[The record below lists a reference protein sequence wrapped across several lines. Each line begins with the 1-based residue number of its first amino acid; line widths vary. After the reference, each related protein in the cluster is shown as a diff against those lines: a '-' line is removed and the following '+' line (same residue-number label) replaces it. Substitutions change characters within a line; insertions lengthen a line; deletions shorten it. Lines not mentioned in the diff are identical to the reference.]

1 MTTNSNNP
9 ASNRGP
15 LIFISAAEASA
26 DLHGASLIRATLE
39 QCPSAR
45 FVGVAGPR
53 MVAAG
58 CECIFDMTKHAAM
71 LTGIIGSAGKGIRM
85 LNEVDRHLRSGS
97 FDAAVVIDSPV
108 LHLPVV
114 AKAQAAGVPTLYYIA
129 PQMWAWATYRIHK
142 LRDRVEH
149 VAVILPFEEAFFRSH
164 GIGATYVGHPLADA
178 VAARPPDQEIVS
190 SIRHAGSP
198 VVTLLP
204 GSRKQVVASILPDQ
218 LSVAE
223 RIAEKHPQ
231 AVFQV
236 SVASPQVTPIVEA
249 AIRNCRCRVE
259 VSSDRHT
266 ELIAAADLV
275 LVASGTT
282 TLEVAFYEKP
292 MIVMY
297 QASRLFYH
305 AIGRWMIHTPFLSL
319 PNILAGSEIVP
330 EFMPYY
336 RSIDPIAEKA
346 LHLLASSEDR
356 ERMTQALSEV
366 VAPMRNTH
374 ASATTAK
381 LLLDIAQ
388 SKRH

>member
-1 MTTNSNNP
+1 MTTNPDNSAENH
-9 ASNRGP
+9 GP

-26 DLHGASLIRATLE
+26 DLHGASLIRATRK

-53 MVAAG
+53 LVEAG
-58 CECIFDMTKHAAM
+58 CDCIFDMSRHAAM
-71 LTGIIGSAGKGIRM
+71 LTGIIGAAGKGIRM
-85 LNEVDRHLRSGS
+85 LGAVDRHLRGYPY
-97 FDAAVVIDSPV
+97 DAAVVIDSPV

-129 PQMWAWATYRIHK
+129 PQMWAWGTYRIHK
-142 LRDRVEH
+142 LRDRVEQ
-149 VAVILPFEEAFFRSH
+149 VAVILPFEEAFFRGH

-178 VAARPPDQEIVS
+178 IAARPPNQDIVS
-190 SIRHAGSP
+190 TIRQKGSP

-218 LSVAE
+218 LAVAE
-223 RIAEKHPQ
+223 RIAEKHPR

-236 SVASPQVTPIVEA
+236 SVASPQVAPIVEA
-249 AIRNCRCRVE
+249 AIRDCRCRIE
-259 VSSDRHT
+259 ISLDQHT
-266 ELIAAADLV
+266 EFIAAADLV

-305 AIGRWMIHTPFLSL
+305 AIGRWMIHTPYLSL

-336 RSIDPIAEKA
+336 HSTGPIAEKA
-346 LHLLASSEDR
+346 LHLLASCEAR
-356 ERMTQALSEV
+356 ESMSAALRAV
-366 VAPMRNTH
+366 VAPMKNTH

-381 LLLDIAQ
+381 LLLDLANI
-388 SKRH
+388 KGH

>member
-1 MTTNSNNP
+1 MTTKSENQSDQ
-9 ASNRGP
+9 RGP

-26 DLHGASLIRATLE
+26 DLHGASLMRATYE

-58 CECIFDMTKHAAM
+58 CRSIFDMSSHAAM
-71 LTGIIGSAGKGIRM
+71 LTGIISSAGRGIRM
-85 LNEVDRHLRSGS
+85 LNTIDKYLRRFR

-114 AKAQAAGVPTLYYIA
+114 AKAQAAGIPTLYYIA
-129 PQMWAWATYRIHK
+129 PQMWAWGTYRIHK
-142 LRDRVEH
+142 LRDRVDG

-164 GIGATYVGHPLADA
+164 GIDATYVGHPLADA
-178 VAARPPDQEIVS
+178 VADRPPNQDVVN
-190 SIRHAGSP
+190 SIRQKGSP
-198 VVTLLP
+198 VIPLLP

-218 LSVAE
+218 LAVSE
-223 RIAEKHPQ
+223 RIAEKYPQ

-236 SVASPQVTPIVEA
+236 SVASPQVLPIVEE
-249 AIRNCRCRVE
+249 AISHCRCRVE

-266 ELIAAADLV
+266 ELIVAADLV

-305 AIGRWMIHTPFLSL
+305 AIGRWMIHTPYLSL

-336 RSIDPIAEKA
+336 SSIDPIVDKA
-346 LHLLASSEDR
+346 LLLLGSSEAR
-356 ERMTQALSEV
+356 VSMSEALRNV

-381 LLLDIAQ
+381 LLLKIIKD
-388 SKRH
+388 RGH

>member
-1 MTTNSNNP
+1 MTTKSENQSDQ
-9 ASNRGP
+9 RGP

-26 DLHGASLIRATLE
+26 DLHGASLMRATLE

-45 FVGVAGPR
+45 FIGVAGPR

-58 CECIFDMTKHAAM
+58 CRRIFDMTSHAAM
-71 LTGIIGSAGKGIRM
+71 LTGIIGSAGQGIRM
-85 LNEVDRHLRSGS
+85 LNTIDKYLRRFR

-114 AKAQAAGVPTLYYIA
+114 AKAQAAGIPTLYYIA
-129 PQMWAWATYRIHK
+129 PQMWAWGTYRIHK
-142 LRDRVEH
+142 LRDRVDG

-164 GIGATYVGHPLADA
+164 GIDATYVGHPLADA
-178 VAARPPDQEIVS
+178 VAARPPDQGNVS
-190 SIRHAGSP
+190 SIRRQGSP
-198 VVTLLP
+198 VITLLP

-218 LSVAE
+218 LAVAE
-223 RIAEKHPQ
+223 RIAEKYPQ

-236 SVASPQVTPIVEA
+236 SVASPQVLPIVEE
-249 AIRNCRCRVE
+249 AIGNCHCRVE

-305 AIGRWMIHTPFLSL
+305 TIGRWMIHTPYLSL

-336 RSIDPIAEKA
+336 SSIDPIVDKA
-346 LHLLASSEDR
+346 LHLLGSSEAR
-356 ERMTQALSEV
+356 ASMSQALSDI

-381 LLLDIAQ
+381 LLLNIAHR
-388 SKRH
+388 RHH